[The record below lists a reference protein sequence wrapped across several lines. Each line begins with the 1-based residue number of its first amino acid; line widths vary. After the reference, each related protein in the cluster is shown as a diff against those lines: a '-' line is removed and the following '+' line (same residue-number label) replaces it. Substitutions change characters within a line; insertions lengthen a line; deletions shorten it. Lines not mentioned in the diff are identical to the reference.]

1 MARGCGGW
9 VALGHLVS
17 CYRPDFSLTSQISDE
32 AMQANKASNVSNRG
46 VTGEP
51 MYMLFNLGMSES
63 E

>member
-1 MARGCGGW
+1 MEGESRR
-9 VALGHLVS
+9 LGS
-17 CYRPDFSLTSQISDE
+17 SPTAELTYPRSQISDE
-32 AMQANKASNVSNRG
+32 AMQANAATNVSNRG